1 MNLLS
6 SLRSRIFL
14 ASAALAILCIAVA
27 IYLVGQRVTEEAE
40 RTLERDIVVTG
51 EQIDQLR
58 GERTQTFTL
67 MARLI
72 ADLPKLKAAID
83 TNDPPTVQDIAR
95 GYQSQLNASL
105 LLVTNRRGELLYT
118 AGGSPGAAAIVAHQP
133 GVREALSGKDTVSLL
148 PQPNGILQMVTVPVD
163 AVTRDRPRRDML
175 GTLSVAFLL
184 DDALLAELKRI
195 TGSDLAFGM
204 DGQILASTLPRS
216 LNPPLASRLRTSGIS
231 RVTLGGEDYEVLSR
245 PLASSKVQDG
255 QVTGPVALI
264 LRSRT
269 EQLRSLQ
276 SIHTGLFVTAVL
288 AVLLATVLS
297 FAVARTI
304 AQPLAAITDVMREV
318 AATGDLT
325 RKIALRHRN
334 RWDDEDARLLANTF
348 NTLTDSIARFQRE
361 AAQKARLTALGR
373 LSTVIAHE
381 IRNPLMI
388 IKASLHALR
397 QPDVEATVV
406 REAVHDIDEEVVRL
420 NGIVNEVL
428 DFARPIQ
435 FDFSTTDLN
444 AVCRDAAS
452 AAMASGPGA
461 EVRMSFDAD
470 LAPIVTDPGRLRMA
484 LVNMLVNARH
494 AVNGA
499 SGPAG
504 VTFLTRKSGDGV
516 GLVIADRGVGIA
528 PEAIPQIFE
537 PYFTTKRG
545 GTGLGLPIA
554 KNIIEGLGGT
564 ITVSSNPGL
573 GTEVRIELPLDSSRH
588 TPARS

>member
-1 MNLLS
+1 MKLLS

-14 ASAALAILCIAVA
+14 ASAVLAILCIAVA

-40 RTLERDIVVTG
+40 RTLERDIVATG

-58 GERTQTFTL
+58 AERTQTFTL

-83 TNDPPTVQDIAR
+83 TNDPPTVKDIAQ
-95 GYQSQLNASL
+95 GYQSQLNARL
-105 LLVTNRRGELLYT
+105 VLVTNREGELLYT
-118 AGGSPGAAAIVAHQP
+118 VGGSPRAAAIAAHQP
-133 GVREALSGKDTVSLL
+133 AVREALSGRDALSLL

-163 AVTRDRPRRDML
+163 AVTRDRPHREML
-175 GTLSVAFLL
+175 GTFGVAFLL
-184 DDALLAELKRI
+184 DDAFLAELKRI

-204 DGQILASTLPRS
+204 DGQILASTLPRQ
-216 LNPPLASRLRTSGIS
+216 LNGALAGRLRTSGIS
-231 RVTLGGEDYEVLSR
+231 RVALGGEEYEVLSR
-245 PLASSKVQDG
+245 QLASSKEHETQ
-255 QVTGPVALI
+255 TMGPVALI

-276 SIHTGLFVTAVL
+276 AIHTGLFATAIV

-304 AQPLAAITDVMREV
+304 AQPLGAITDAMREV
-318 AATGDLT
+318 ASTGDLT

-361 AAQKARLTALGR
+361 MAQKERLTALGR

-388 IKASLHALR
+388 IKASLHTLS
-397 QPDVEATVV
+397 QPDLDPTTV
-406 REAVHDIDEEVVRL
+406 REALHDIDEEVDRL

-428 DFARPIQ
+428 DFARPIR
-435 FDFSTTDLN
+435 FDFAPADLN

-452 AAMASGPGA
+452 AAGAAGPGT
-461 EVRMSFDAD
+461 EITVN
-470 LAPIVTDPGRLRMA
+470 LAPDLQPITTDSARLRMA
-484 LVNMLVNARH
+484 LVNVLVNARH
-494 AVNGA
+494 SVNGGA
-499 SGPAG
+499 GPGVTITTGVSAAG
-504 VTFLTRKSGDGV
+504 VM
-516 GLVIADRGVGIA
+516 LVIADRGAGIESDA
-528 PEAIPQIFE
+528 LGQIFD

-554 KNIIEGLGGT
+554 KNIIEGLGGS
-564 ITVSSNPGL
+564 IAISSTPGR
-573 GTEVRIELPLDSSRH
+573 GTEVRIELPLDSSR
-588 TPARS
+588 PAAVAS